1 MYREFLALK
10 LILKD
15 MLVDIQKS
23 AHDIFMDLRQA
34 TFDYPDI
41 RNEEMINDIYEN
53 AETLVFIQ
61 EEQKE
66 IMDILYKLTLV
77 RDLYKHIELP
87 KNICIL
93 PPAQSVLTAKKLE
106 MADQLYLK
114 ISRGDECFDFLSSYA
129 VNLFHNGKFPEEA
142 LNLYL
147 DVFEEKVEDFNVFP
161 KDILELTDELHY
173 EMGEEWIVE
182 SKKPIEYW
190 ALLLEILFKTMGSD
204 EEFIESIRGYPDSYE
219 REM

>member
-106 MADQLYLK
+106 IGRA
-114 ISRGDECFDFLSSYA
+114 SCR
-129 VNLFHNGKFPEEA
+129 
-142 LNLYL
+142 
-147 DVFEEKVEDFNVFP
+147 
-161 KDILELTDELHY
+161 
-173 EMGEEWIVE
+173 
-182 SKKPIEYW
+182 
-190 ALLLEILFKTMGSD
+190 
-204 EEFIESIRGYPDSYE
+204 E
-219 REM
+219 RV